1 MIWPVGVVEFVGV
14 RVTVV
19 GLAEDNRDLFKM
31 IRPVGVVE
39 FVGVRVTVVGLI
51 TVWLLILIGAI
62 AVSDSMTRKTSKIKI
77 FLFIFFAVQ

>member
-51 TVWLLILIGAI
+51 TV
-62 AVSDSMTRKTSKIKI
+62 
-77 FLFIFFAVQ
+77 